1 MLLYESENNQFRK
14 GTLRLF
20 LESHMD
26 LTMCVLLSII
36 SWYEVKD
43 WDELTEFMQ
52 GGGNIL
58 NNSLAIIFTFCI
70 IIFPIWLYKRIKQN
84 FNKL

>member
-52 GGGNIL
+52 GGGN
-58 NNSLAIIFTFCI
+58 LA
-70 IIFPIWLYKRIKQN
+70 
-84 FNKL
+84 